1 MNKKK
6 ILVTS
11 TELMMLHFLIP
22 HINNL
27 IEKGYDVEIACSEVG
42 GRFQE
47 LYNKFIKKIVIHKV
61 ELYRSPLKIRNLIGL
76 TQLKQIINNGNYD
89 LLWTNEPVM
98 GVMTRL
104 AARNMRKRG
113 MKLVYIAHG
122 FHFYDGAPMINW
134 LIYYPIEK
142 LMSCCTDV
150 IVTINQEDFKR
161 AGEKFYAKT
170 VKYIHG
176 IGLDTDKYRNCIVDK
191 EAMKKIINIPQN
203 AFILFSVGEL
213 SSRKNHK
220 LIIEALGMLK
230 NKNIYYIIAGR
241 GNQEEYIDLAKN
253 NKIEEQLILL
263 GNRNDIDKLCKIADV
278 FVHPS
283 AREGLGI
290 AALEGMASGLPMIST
305 NVNGMKDYVKDNITG
320 CVIENKDDV
329 KAAEK
334 AIDKMYQN
342 KEFRKICGENNIDI
356 SSKFDLKISMKDIE
370 RIIQEQLN

>member
-47 LYNKFIKKIVIHKV
+47 LYDKFIKKIVIYKV

-76 TQLKQIINNGNYD
+76 TQLKKIIDNGNYD
-89 LLWTNEPVM
+89 LVWTNEPVI

-104 AARNMRKRG
+104 AARSMRKKG
-113 MKLVYIAHG
+113 VKLIYIAHG
-122 FHFYDGAPMINW
+122 FHFYDGAPIINW
-134 LIYYPIEK
+134 LLYYPIEK
-142 LMSCCTDV
+142 LMSCYTDV

-161 AGEKFYAKT
+161 ANEKFYAKI

-176 IGLDTDKYRNCIVDK
+176 IGLDTNKYRNCTVDK
-191 EAMKKIINIPQN
+191 EIMIKTMNIPKN
-203 AFILFSVGEL
+203 AFILLSVGEL

-220 LIIEALGMLK
+220 LIIEALGKLQ
-230 NKNIYYIIAGR
+230 NENIYYIIAGR
-241 GNQEEYIDLAKN
+241 GNQEEYINLAKN
-253 NKIEEQLILL
+253 NKIEKQLILL
-263 GNRNDIDKLCKIADV
+263 GNRNDIDKLCKMADV

-290 AALEGMASGLPMIST
+290 SALEGMASGLPMIST
-305 NVNGMKDYVKDNITG
+305 NVNGMKDYVKNNITG
-320 CVIENKDDV
+320 CVIEDKDDV
-329 KAAEK
+329 DTAKK
-334 AIDKMYQN
+334 AIIKMY
-342 KEFRKICGENNIDI
+342 KDKKFRESCGKNNIEI
-356 SSKFDLKISMKDIE
+356 SSKFDLKVSINEVLKIIE
-370 RIIQEQLN
+370 RI